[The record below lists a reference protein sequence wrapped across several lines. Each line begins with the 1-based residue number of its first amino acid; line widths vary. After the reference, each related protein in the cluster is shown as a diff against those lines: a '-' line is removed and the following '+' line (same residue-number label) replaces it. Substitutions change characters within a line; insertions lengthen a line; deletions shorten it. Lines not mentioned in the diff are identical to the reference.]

1 MSHESDLHGGG
12 DEEQEGA
19 DDADSE
25 AGLVQEASSAL
36 RDAVRDL
43 IVEAT
48 GGPLSWGSAQRRTY
62 DSRARMSTIARLW
75 REREES
81 VTKKVVGV
89 TIFRFDNLQE
99 RPRQ

>member
-48 GGPLSWGSAQRRTY
+48 GRPLSWGSAQRRTY
-62 DSRARMSTIARLW
+62 DSRARMSAIARRW
-75 REREES
+75 REVEES
-81 VTKKVVGV
+81 VTKKVAGV

>member
-48 GGPLSWGSAQRRTY
+48 GRPLSWGSAQRRTY
-62 DSRARMSTIARLW
+62 DSRARMSAITRLW
-75 REREES
+75 RERERS
-81 VTKKVVGV
+81 
-89 TIFRFDNLQE
+89 Q
-99 RPRQ
+99 